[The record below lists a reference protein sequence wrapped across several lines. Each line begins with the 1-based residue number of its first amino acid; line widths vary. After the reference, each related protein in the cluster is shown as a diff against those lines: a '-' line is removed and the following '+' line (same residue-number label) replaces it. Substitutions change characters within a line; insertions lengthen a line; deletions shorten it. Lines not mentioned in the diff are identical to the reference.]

1 MANDGTV
8 YAGLQDNGELKIT
21 PDHKQYET
29 YGGDGGMTEVEPFNS
44 NVAYEEYTFG
54 DMSATTDGGKT
65 WRSMGPAF
73 TSARFIN
80 PFEMD
85 DANARHLITGGN
97 EIYETIYGP
106 ETNGADAT
114 GSCSLNCWQKVF
126 DLGTRQHP
134 GDASASPPATDA
146 AADPANST
154 SAIDVYGD
162 AAYVGFCG
170 VCDIL
175 NAKVGF
181 KSGIATNVGGTKA
194 PKKMTT
200 DGWHIAAANG
210 LPNRFITSV
219 TIDPNDIQ
227 TVYVTL
233 GGYSRRW
240 VPPGRCRI
248 RTPRSARA
256 TSSCPTTPATTS
268 PTSPGTSPTSPRPRS
283 PCAASS

>member
-1 MANDGTV
+1 M
-8 YAGLQDNGELKIT
+8 
-21 PDHKQYET
+21 
-29 YGGDGGMTEVEPFNS
+29 
-44 NVAYEEYTFG
+44 
-54 DMSATTDGGKT
+54 
-65 WRSMGPAF
+65 
-73 TSARFIN
+73 
-80 PFEMD
+80 
-85 DANARHLITGGN
+85 ITGAN

-114 GSCSLNCWQKVF
+114 GACSLNCWQKVF

-134 GDASASPPATDA
+134 GDAAAAPPATDA
-146 AADPANST
+146 AADPNNST

-175 NAKVGF
+175 NAKVAF
-181 KSGIATNVGGTKA
+181 KSGIATNVGGTK
-194 PKKMTT
+194 PQQRMTS

-219 TIDPNDIQ
+219 KIDPNNVR

-240 VPPGRCRI
+240 VPPGSLQDQNAEVGEGHRVQVDR
-248 RTPRSARA
+248 RRGELRRHLRQP
-256 TSSCPTTPATTS
+256 P
-268 PTSPGTSPTSPRPRS
+268 
-283 PCAASS
+283 